1 MSESAATRSKT
12 PSAALMAVAWMM
24 LALVSFSV
32 IAIAGREAQR
42 VVSTY
47 ELMFWRALIGL
58 GLLLTI
64 KVASGDRLS
73 DVRSPLLSLHAG
85 RSLIHYAAQFAWLH
99 VLLLIPL
106 AQLFAVEF
114 TAPLW
119 VAILAPLFL
128 GERLTVLRILAGLI
142 GFAGVLLVVRPGAMA
157 VSSGVLIGLASAVG
171 FATSMICTKRLTRV
185 DSPFKIIFWMHALQ
199 TLLGLIPMSRGYTV
213 PDPMTWAWIGVVA
226 VCGLTAHY
234 GLAKAFSLA
243 DAIVVAPL
251 DFLRLPMIAV
261 IGTAL
266 YGEPLDPWVLAGGG
280 VIVLANLINI
290 SGERRR

>member
-1 MSESAATRSKT
+1 MTETAATRPKGQ
-12 PSAALMAVAWMM
+12 SAAVLAVAWMM

-47 ELMFWRALIGL
+47 ELMFWRALIGFAIIFVIQMASDEDLSELRSPVL
-58 GLLLTI
+58 GLHI
-64 KVASGDRLS
+64 
-73 DVRSPLLSLHAG
+73 G
-85 RSLIHYAAQFAWLH
+85 RSIIHYGAQYAWLYA
-99 VLLLIPL
+99 LLLIPL

-119 VAILAPLFL
+119 VAILAPVFL
-128 GERLTVLRILAGLI
+128 RERLTWPRILAGI
-142 GFAGVLLVVRPGAMA
+142 VGFAGVLLVVRPGAMT
-157 VSSGVLIGLASAVG
+157 VSTGVLIGLVSALG
-171 FATSMICTKRLTRV
+171 FASSMICTKRLTRT

-199 TLLGLIPMSRGYTV
+199 TLMGLIPMGQGYTV
-213 PDPMTWAWIGVVA
+213 PDPVTWAWIGVVA
-226 VCGLTAHY
+226 ICGLTAHY

-261 IGTAL
+261 IGAML
-266 YGEPLDPWVLAGGG
+266 YSEPLDPWVLAGGG

-290 SGERRR
+290 WGERRR